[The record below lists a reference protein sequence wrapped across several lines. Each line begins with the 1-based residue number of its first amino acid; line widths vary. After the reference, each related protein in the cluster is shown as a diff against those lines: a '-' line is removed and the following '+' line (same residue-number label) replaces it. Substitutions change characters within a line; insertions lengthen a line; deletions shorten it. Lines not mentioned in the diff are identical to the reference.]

1 MSNFGCIQKAQSDM
15 INMLKRV
22 DGDSQ
27 MTAMIKAKEGV
38 LCRDAWNPAFIEA
51 VAEGGTVAS
60 KTLKEHYACFKSG
73 ATEDIS
79 VAMFDDNKEAMRVMR
94 ELQAANQ
101 LSLTATVL
109 TVEFLF

>member
-79 VAMFDDNKEAMRVMR
+79 VAMFDDSKDALRVMR